1 MISIIVPVF
10 GAEPYLD
17 ECILSLLRQTY
28 EDIEIIL
35 VDDGSLDASG
45 KICDQ
50 YAALDPRVRVIHK
63 KSSGPSDA
71 RNAGLAMARG
81 EYIGFMDSDDF
92 ISCDMFA
99 FMKDLLEKNNADIAI
114 CGHVKTL
121 PRGRSLPHNPSKK
134 VIVMNSEKAIQK
146 MLQFGYYESFVWNKL
161 FRREI
166 LDGITFPSGHLYED
180 LYTTY
185 KMLDRAEKIVYSKEI
200 KYYYRQRSGSIIHTT
215 FNAKY
220 FDYVQASA
228 ELCDFTKAKYPKIY
242 NTARYAYYRARVFTY
257 LRILFARPRMLFSQE
272 IRREEMYKYIRA
284 IISSIR

>member
-50 YAALDPRVRVIHK
+50 YAALDDRVHVIHK

-71 RNAGLAMARG
+71 RNAGLDVARG

-92 ISCDMFA
+92 ISCDMFSH
-99 FMKDLLEKNNADIAI
+99 MKDILEKHDADIAI

-121 PRGRSLPHNPSKK
+121 PRGRSLPHIPNKK
-134 VIVMNSEKAIQK
+134 IQIMDSEAAIKK
-146 MLQFGYYESFVWNKL
+146 MLQVGYYESFVWNKL
-161 FRREI
+161 FRRE
-166 LDGITFPSGHLYED
+166 LFDGIRFPSGHLYED

-185 KMLDRAEKIVYSKEI
+185 KLLHLADRIVYSKEI
-200 KYYYRQRSGSIIHTT
+200 KYYYRQRVGSIIHSS

-220 FDYVQASA
+220 FDYIQASI
-228 ELCDFTKAKYPKIY
+228 EICEFTKEHYPRIL
-242 NTARYAYYRARVFTY
+242 NTAQYAYYRSRIFTY
-257 LRILFARPRMLFSQE
+257 LKFLFSRPKMLFSQE